1 MPAATC
7 PLFSMFIRALFWLLA
22 LAVGGIS
29 AALIT
34 VITVI
39 WPDLPPTSVMQDIRL
54 KEPLRVYSVDGRLM
68 GEFGDERRITIRI
81 EDTPN
86 DLINAIL
93 AAEDDRFFSH
103 HGVDP
108 LGVARALITNL
119 KSGQTRQGAST
130 ITMQVARNYF
140 LSREKTYT
148 RKIKEALLA
157 LKLERELDKAE
168 ILELYVNKIFL
179 GHRSFGFQAAAA
191 FYYNKPLAELTLAQF
206 AMLAGLPKAPSN
218 INPVSNPA
226 RALERRDYV
235 LRRMQGL
242 NLIDNAAFEE
252 ASTMPLT
259 ATRHRQEIEIDAPY
273 VSEMVR
279 EYMFSRYGPSA
290 YESGFR
296 VYTTIDSH
304 YQSTATDV
312 LTRGLLAYSE
322 RHGYQGPAGYI
333 DPAKVTASADR
344 IEALSQYR
352 SVGGLIPAMVLRPG
366 GDALEVLTAE
376 QGLSSIGYEGW
387 RWTFRSPSQILHPG
401 DVVYLSRSSQDELR
415 LSQVPQVQGALISL
429 NPSDGSLMA
438 LVGGFDFAK
447 SNFNRATQA
456 LRQPGSNIKPFIYSA
471 ALENGFTP
479 ASLVSG
485 APVVIEDD
493 VGGDWR
499 PQNYSKKV
507 FGPTRLREAL
517 SRSLNLVSV
526 RLVRA
531 LGVEAVRDYLEKFGF
546 DRTRLPQGLSLAL
559 GSATVTPLEVARAY
573 GVFAN
578 GGYLVEPFFIAR
590 VEDPSGQ
597 IVEYANRQM
606 SCSGCEISVT
616 AASDASA
623 TSPDRRFSQRV
634 ISAQNAFLLDSMM
647 REVIRSGTG
656 QAAQRLSRDDTA
668 GKTGTTNNYFDAWFT
683 GYSSNVVATVWVG
696 FDRPQDLGQGESG
709 ARAALP
715 IWLDFMETA
724 LSGKAHTR
732 QRIPE
737 NIIRLRVNRQSGL
750 PTDAED
756 PEGYLEFFVAGTQ
769 PTTSH
774 AQSKEDPTEGLF

>member
-1 MPAATC
+1 M
-7 PLFSMFIRALFWLLA
+7 LIRALFWLSA
-22 LAVGGIS
+22 LAAVAASI
-29 AALIT
+29 ALIMVT
-34 VITVI
+34 TVI
-39 WPDLPPTSVMQDIRL
+39 WPDLPPTGVVQDIRL

-68 GEFGDERRITIRI
+68 GEFGDERRITVQI
-81 EDTPN
+81 EDTPRN
-86 DLINAIL
+86 LINAVL

-108 LGVARALITNL
+108 LGVVRALITNL

-140 LSREKTYT
+140 LTREKTYT

-157 LKLERELDKAE
+157 VKLEHELSKNE

-191 FYYNKPLAELTLAQF
+191 FYYNKPLAELTLAQL
-206 AMLAGLPKAPSN
+206 AMLAGLPKAPSS

-226 RALERRDYV
+226 RALERRNYV

-242 NLIDNAAFEE
+242 SLIDDAAFEK
-252 ASTMPLT
+252 ASTAPLT
-259 ATRHRQEIEIDAPY
+259 AGRHRQEIEINAPY

-279 EYMFSRYGPSA
+279 EHMFSRYGPLA

-296 VYTTIDSH
+296 VYTTIDSR
-304 YQSTATDV
+304 YQTTATQA
-312 LTRGLLAYSE
+312 LTQGLLAYSK

-333 DPAKVTASADR
+333 DPAKITTPAGRV
-344 IEALSQYR
+344 EALSKYR
-352 SVGGLIPAMVLRPG
+352 AVAELIPAMVLRPG

-376 QGLSSIGYEGW
+376 QEFTSIGFEGW

-401 DVVYLSRSSQDELR
+401 DVVYLSRGKRDTLR
-415 LSQVPQVQGALISL
+415 LAQVPQVQGALISL
-429 NPSDGSLMA
+429 NPSDGSIMA

-447 SNFNRATQA
+447 SKFNRATQA

-471 ALENGFTP
+471 ALEKGFTP
-479 ASLVSG
+479 ATLVSG
-485 APVVIEDD
+485 APVVIEDN

-517 SRSLNLVSV
+517 STSLNLVSV

-531 LGVEAVRDYLEKFGF
+531 LGLDAIRDHLEKFGF
-546 DRTRLPQGLSLAL
+546 DRSRLPEGLSLAL
-559 GSATVTPLEVARAY
+559 GSATVTPMEVARAY
-573 GVFAN
+573 SVFAN

-590 VEDPSGQ
+590 VEEPSGQ

-606 SCSGCEISVT
+606 SCSGCGTSVT
-616 AASDASA
+616 ESSDNSPR
-623 TSPDRRFSQRV
+623 SPDKRFSQQV
-634 ISAQNAFLLDSMM
+634 VSSENAFLLDSMM

-656 QAAQRLSRDDTA
+656 QAAQRLNRDDAA

-683 GYSSNVVATVWVG
+683 GYSTDIVATVWVG

-715 IWLDFMETA
+715 IWIDFMEAA
-724 LSGKAHTR
+724 LSGKAHHRTR
-732 QRIPE
+732 VPD
-737 NIIRLRVNRQSGL
+737 NIIRLRVNRETGL
-750 PTDAED
+750 PTDEED
-756 PEGYLEFFVAGTQ
+756 PDGYLEFFVAGTQ
-769 PTTSH
+769 PTTPH
-774 AQSKEDPTEGLF
+774 AQSAEDPIEGLF

>member
-1 MPAATC
+1 M
-7 PLFSMFIRALFWLLA
+7 LIRALFWLSA
-22 LAVGGIS
+22 LAAAAASI
-29 AALIT
+29 ALIMVT
-34 VITVI
+34 TVI
-39 WPDLPPTSVMQDIRL
+39 WPDLPPTSVVQDIRL

-68 GEFGDERRITIRI
+68 GEFGDERRITVQI
-81 EDTPN
+81 EDTPRN
-86 DLINAIL
+86 LINAVL

-108 LGVARALITNL
+108 LGVVRALVTNL

-140 LSREKTYT
+140 LTREKTYS

-157 LKLERELDKAE
+157 VKLEHELSKNE

-191 FYYNKPLAELTLAQF
+191 FYYNKPLAKLTLAQL
-206 AMLAGLPKAPSN
+206 AMLAGLPKAPSS
-218 INPVSNPA
+218 INPVSNPV
-226 RALERRDYV
+226 RALERRNYV

-242 NLIDNAAFEE
+242 SLIDDAAFEK
-252 ASTMPLT
+252 ASTAPLT
-259 ATRHRQEIEIDAPY
+259 ADRHRQEIEINAPY

-279 EYMFSRYGPSA
+279 EHMFSRYGPLA

-296 VYTTIDSH
+296 VYTTIDSR
-304 YQSTATDV
+304 YQTTATQA
-312 LTRGLLAYSE
+312 LTQGLLAYSE

-333 DPAKVTASADR
+333 DPAKITTPAGRV
-344 IEALSQYR
+344 EALSQYR
-352 SVGGLIPAMVLRPG
+352 AVAGLIPAMVLRPG

-376 QGLSSIGYEGW
+376 QEFTSIGFEGW

-401 DVVYLSRSSQDELR
+401 DVVYLSRGKRDTLR
-415 LSQVPQVQGALISL
+415 LAQVPQVQGALISL
-429 NPSDGSLMA
+429 NPSDGSILA
-438 LVGGFDFAK
+438 LVGGFDFAESK
-447 SNFNRATQA
+447 FNRVMQA

-471 ALENGFTP
+471 ALEKGFTP
-479 ASLVSG
+479 ATLVSG
-485 APVVIEDD
+485 APVVIEDN

-517 SRSLNLVSV
+517 STSLNLVSV

-531 LGVEAVRDYLEKFGF
+531 LGVDAVRDHLEKFGF
-546 DRTRLPQGLSLAL
+546 DRSRLPEGLSLAL
-559 GSATVTPLEVARAY
+559 GSATVTPMEVARAY
-573 GVFAN
+573 SVFAN
-578 GGYLVEPFFIAR
+578 GGYLVEPFFITR

-606 SCSGCEISVT
+606 SCSGCGTSVT
-616 AASDASA
+616 ESSDNPAR
-623 TSPDRRFSQRV
+623 SPDRRFSQQV
-634 ISAQNAFLLDSMM
+634 VSSENAFLLDSMM

-656 QAAQRLSRDDTA
+656 QAAQRLNRDDAA

-683 GYSSNVVATVWVG
+683 GYSTDIVATVWVG

-715 IWLDFMETA
+715 IWIDFMEAA
-724 LSGKAHTR
+724 LSGKAHHRTR
-732 QRIPE
+732 VPN
-737 NIIRLRVNRQSGL
+737 NIIRLRVNRETGL
-750 PTDAED
+750 PTDEED
-756 PEGYLEFFVAGTQ
+756 PDGYLEFFVAGTQ
-769 PTTSH
+769 PTTPH
-774 AQSKEDPTEGLF
+774 AQSAEDPIEGLF

>member
-1 MPAATC
+1 M
-7 PLFSMFIRALFWLLA
+7 LIRALFWLSA
-22 LAVGGIS
+22 LAAVAASI
-29 AALIT
+29 ALIMVT
-34 VITVI
+34 AVI
-39 WPDLPPTSVMQDIRL
+39 WPDLPPTSVVQDIRL

-68 GEFGDERRITIRI
+68 GEFGDERRITIQI
-81 EDTPN
+81 EDTPR
-86 DLINAIL
+86 DLINAVL

-108 LGVARALITNL
+108 LGVVRALITNL

-157 LKLERELDKAE
+157 FKLERELSKNE

-191 FYYNKPLAELTLAQF
+191 FYYNKPLAELTLAQL
-206 AMLAGLPKAPSN
+206 AMLAGLPKAPSS

-226 RALERRDYV
+226 RALERRNYV

-242 NLIDNAAFEE
+242 SLIDDAAFEK
-252 ASTMPLT
+252 ASTAPLT
-259 ATRHRQEIEIDAPY
+259 ADRHRQEIEINAPY

-279 EYMFSRYGPSA
+279 EHMFSRYGPLA

-296 VYTTIDSH
+296 VYTTIDSR
-304 YQSTATDV
+304 YQTTATQA
-312 LTRGLLAYSE
+312 LIQGLLAYSE
-322 RHGYQGPAGYI
+322 RHGYQGAAGYI
-333 DPAKVTASADR
+333 DPAKITTPAARV
-344 IEALSQYR
+344 EALSQYR
-352 SVGGLIPAMVLRPG
+352 AVAGLIPAMVLRPG
-366 GDALEVLTAE
+366 GDTLDVLTAE
-376 QGLSSIGYEGW
+376 QEFTSIGYEGW
-387 RWTFRSPSQILHPG
+387 RWTFRSPSQMLHPG
-401 DVVYLSRSSQDELR
+401 DVVYLSRSARDTLR
-415 LSQVPQVQGALISL
+415 LAQVPQVQGALISL
-429 NPSDGSLMA
+429 NPSDGSIMA

-447 SNFNRATQA
+447 SKFNRATQA

-471 ALENGFTP
+471 ALEKGFTP
-479 ASLVSG
+479 ATLVSG
-485 APVVIEDD
+485 APVVIEDN

-507 FGPTRLREAL
+507 FGPTRLRKAL
-517 SRSLNLVSV
+517 STSLNLVSV

-531 LGVEAVRDYLEKFGF
+531 LGVDAVRDHLEKFGF
-546 DRTRLPQGLSLAL
+546 DRSRLPEGLSLAL
-559 GSATVTPLEVARAY
+559 GSATVTPMEVARAY
-573 GVFAN
+573 SVFAN

-597 IVEYANRQM
+597 VVEYANRQM
-606 SCSGCEISVT
+606 SCSGCGTSVT
-616 AASDASA
+616 ESSDNPAR
-623 TSPDRRFSQRV
+623 SPDRRFSRQV
-634 ISAQNAFLLDSMM
+634 VSSENAFLLDSMM

-656 QAAQRLSRDDTA
+656 QAAQRLNRDDAA

-683 GYSSNVVATVWVG
+683 GYSTDIVATVWVG

-715 IWLDFMETA
+715 IWIDFMEAA
-724 LSGKAHTR
+724 LSGKAHSRTR
-732 QRIPE
+732 VPE
-737 NIIRLRVNRQSGL
+737 NIIRLRVNRQTGL
-750 PTDAED
+750 PTNEED
-756 PEGYLEFFVAGTQ
+756 PDSYLEFFIAGTQ
-769 PTTSH
+769 PTTPH
-774 AQSKEDPTEGLF
+774 AQSAEDPIEDLF

>member
-1 MPAATC
+1 M
-7 PLFSMFIRALFWLLA
+7 LIRALFWLSVLA
-22 LAVGGIS
+22 AV
-29 AALIT
+29 AASIALFMVT
-34 VITVI
+34 AVI
-39 WPDLPPTSVMQDIRL
+39 WTDLPPTSVVQDIRL

-68 GEFGDERRITIRI
+68 GEFGDERRITIQI
-81 EDTPN
+81 EDTPQ
-86 DLINAIL
+86 DLINAVL

-108 LGVARALITNL
+108 LGVLRALITNL

-157 LKLERELDKAE
+157 FKLERELSKNE

-191 FYYNKPLAELTLAQF
+191 FYYNKPLAELTLAQL
-206 AMLAGLPKAPSN
+206 AMLAGLPKAPSS

-226 RALERRDYV
+226 RALERRNYV

-242 NLIDNAAFEE
+242 SLIDDAAFEK
-252 ASTMPLT
+252 ASSAPLT
-259 ATRHRQEIEIDAPY
+259 AERHRQEIEINAPY
-273 VSEMVR
+273 ISEMVR
-279 EYMFSRYGPSA
+279 EHMFSRYGPLA

-296 VYTTIDSH
+296 VYTTIDSR
-304 YQSTATDV
+304 YQTTATQA
-312 LTRGLLAYSE
+312 LIQGLLAYSE

-333 DPAKVTASADR
+333 DPAKITTPAGRV
-344 IEALSQYR
+344 EALSQYR
-352 SVGGLIPAMVLRPG
+352 TVAGLIPAMVLRPG
-366 GDALEVLTAE
+366 GDALEVLTTE
-376 QGLSSIGYEGW
+376 QEFTSIGYEGW
-387 RWTFRSPSQILHPG
+387 RWTSRSPSQILHPG
-401 DVVYLSRSSQDELR
+401 DVVYLSRSAHDTLR
-415 LSQVPQVQGALISL
+415 LAQVPQVQGALISL
-429 NPSDGSLMA
+429 NPSDGSIMA

-447 SNFNRATQA
+447 SKFNRATQA

-471 ALENGFTP
+471 ALEKGFTP
-479 ASLVSG
+479 ATLVSG
-485 APVVIEDD
+485 APVVIEDN

-507 FGPTRLREAL
+507 FGPTRLRKAL
-517 SRSLNLVSV
+517 STSLNLVSV

-531 LGVEAVRDYLEKFGF
+531 LGVDAVRDHLEKFGF
-546 DRTRLPQGLSLAL
+546 DRNRLPEGLSLAL
-559 GSATVTPLEVARAY
+559 GSATVTPMEVARAY
-573 GVFAN
+573 SVFAN

-606 SCSGCEISVT
+606 SCSGCGTSVT
-616 AASDASA
+616 ESSDNPAR
-623 TSPDRRFSQRV
+623 SPDRRFSQQV
-634 ISAQNAFLLDSMM
+634 VSSENAFLLDSMM

-656 QAAQRLSRDDTA
+656 RAAQRLNRDDAA

-683 GYSSNVVATVWVG
+683 GYSTDIVATVWVG

-715 IWLDFMETA
+715 IWIDFMETA
-724 LSGKAHTR
+724 LSGKAHNR
-732 QRIPE
+732 PRVPE
-737 NIIRLRVNRQSGL
+737 NIIRLRVNRQTGL
-750 PTDAED
+750 PTNEED
-756 PEGYLEFFVAGTQ
+756 PESYLEFFVAGTQ
-769 PTTSH
+769 PTTPH
-774 AQSKEDPTEGLF
+774 AQSVEDPIEGLF

>member
-1 MPAATC
+1 M
-7 PLFSMFIRALFWLLA
+7 LIRALFWLSALAATAASLA
-22 LAVGGIS
+22 LIM
-29 AALIT
+29 

-39 WPDLPPTSVMQDIRL
+39 WPDLPPTSVVQDIRL
-54 KEPLRVYSVDGRLM
+54 KEPLRVFSVDGKLM
-68 GEFGDERRITIRI
+68 GEFGDERRITVRI
-81 EDTPN
+81 EDTPRN
-86 DLINAIL
+86 LINAVL

-108 LGVARALITNL
+108 LGVLRALITNL

-157 LKLERELDKAE
+157 FKLERELSKNE
-168 ILELYVNKIFL
+168 ILELYLNKIFL

-191 FYYNKPLAELTLAQF
+191 FYYNKPLAELTLAQL
-206 AMLAGLPKAPSN
+206 AMLAGLPKAPSS
-218 INPVSNPA
+218 INPVSNPT
-226 RALERRDYV
+226 RALERRNYV

-242 NLIDNAAFEE
+242 NLIDNAAFEK
-252 ASTMPLT
+252 ASTAPLT
-259 ATRHRQEIEIDAPY
+259 ADRHRQEIEINAPY

-279 EYMFSRYGPSA
+279 EHMFSRYGPLA

-296 VYTTIDSH
+296 VYTTIDSR
-304 YQSTATDV
+304 YQTTATQA
-312 LTRGLLAYSE
+312 LTQGLLAYSE
-322 RHGYQGPAGYI
+322 RHGYQGPSGYI
-333 DPAKVTASADR
+333 DPAKITTPAGRV
-344 IEALSQYR
+344 EALSQYR
-352 SVGGLIPAMVLRPG
+352 AVAGLIPAMVLRPG
-366 GDALEVLTAE
+366 GDALEVLTTE
-376 QGLSSIGYEGW
+376 QEFTSIGYEGW
-387 RWTFRSPSQILHPG
+387 RWTSRSPSQILHPG
-401 DVVYLSRSSQDELR
+401 DVVYLSRGAGDTLR
-415 LSQVPQVQGALISL
+415 LAQVPQVQGALVSL
-429 NPSDGSLMA
+429 NPTDGSLMA

-447 SNFNRATQA
+447 SKFNRAMQA

-471 ALENGFTP
+471 ALEKGFTP

-485 APVVIEDD
+485 APVVIEDN

-517 SRSLNLVSV
+517 STSLNLVSV

-531 LGVEAVRDYLEKFGF
+531 LGVDAVRDHLEKFGF
-546 DRTRLPQGLSLAL
+546 DRSRLPEGLSLAL
-559 GSATVTPLEVARAY
+559 GSATVTPMEVARAY
-573 GVFAN
+573 SVFAN
-578 GGYLVEPFFIAR
+578 GGYLIEPFFITR

-606 SCSGCEISVT
+606 SCSGCGT
-616 AASDASA
+616 SA
-623 TSPDRRFSQRV
+623 TESSDDSPRSPDRRFSQQV
-634 ISAQNAFLLDSMM
+634 VSAENAFLLDSMM

-656 QAAQRLSRDDTA
+656 QAAQRLNRDDAA

-683 GYSSNVVATVWVG
+683 GYSADIVATVWVG

-715 IWLDFMETA
+715 IWIDFMETA
-724 LSGKAHTR
+724 LSGKAHNR
-732 QRIPE
+732 PRVPE
-737 NIIRLRVNRQSGL
+737 NIIRLRVNRQTGL
-750 PTDAED
+750 PTNEED
-756 PEGYLEFFVAGTQ
+756 PESYLEFFVAGTQ
-769 PTTSH
+769 PTTPH
-774 AQSKEDPTEGLF
+774 AQSVEDPIEGLF